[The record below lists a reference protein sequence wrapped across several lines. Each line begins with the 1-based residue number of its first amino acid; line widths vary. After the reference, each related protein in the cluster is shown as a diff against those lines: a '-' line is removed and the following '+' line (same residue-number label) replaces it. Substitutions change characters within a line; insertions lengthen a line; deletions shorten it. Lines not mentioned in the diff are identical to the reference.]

1 MSKRLPPRRS
11 KRTTSDHAEEP
22 RVLSSEEKRE
32 LILAHA
38 EARTPTSSWGFGYVV
53 GIAASCLVVVSGWWW
68 TLGTNL
74 RTDISS
80 SPNPKT
86 QELQATLEKWRSIT
100 ASSTSNASN
109 EAEVKARVEALKNR
123 FHAEFLKAQASSTTS
138 KP

>member
-1 MSKRLPPRRS
+1 MRVHRSHPPKRHRS
-11 KRTTSDHAEEP
+11 KEDPVP
-22 RVLSSEEKRE
+22 RMLSSEEKRE

-74 RTDISS
+74 RTDISLS
-80 SPNPKT
+80 SNART
-86 QELQATLEKWRSIT
+86 QELQTTLEKWKSIT
-100 ASSTSNASN
+100 ASSTSGAASDQ
-109 EAEVKARVEALKNR
+109 AEVKARVEALKNR
-123 FHAEFLKAQASSTTS
+123 FHTEFLKAQASSTTS